1 MKYIVI
7 CYAIHNKEII
17 DYKSFDDEEDAYE
30 FLEKDAKSTYENEYN
45 NSSKKQIE
53 FAIKN
58 DGTAYLS
65 SHDKKYQWTWEVIKI
80 KR

>member
-45 NSSKKQIE
+45 NSS
-53 FAIKN
+53 
-58 DGTAYLS
+58 
-65 SHDKKYQWTWEVIKI
+65 
-80 KR
+80 